1 MNAEEAR
8 LILQCRRPR
17 GQDDHD
23 PAISEALAFISDD
36 SAAMELL
43 RREEL
48 RKQQDKRDQIEL
60 ERLQALKRQSQE
72 PQAANG

>member
-1 MNAEEAR
+1 M
-8 LILQCRRPR
+8 
-17 GQDDHD
+17 
-23 PAISEALAFISDD
+23 
-36 SAAMELL
+36 